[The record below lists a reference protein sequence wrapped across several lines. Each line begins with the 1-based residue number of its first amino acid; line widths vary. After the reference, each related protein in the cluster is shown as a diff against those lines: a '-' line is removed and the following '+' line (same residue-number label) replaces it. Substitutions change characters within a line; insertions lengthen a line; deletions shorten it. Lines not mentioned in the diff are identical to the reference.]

1 MFTVKELNAKKFEA
15 LKTKNSAMKN
25 VVLLALGDLNTA
37 LSGNITGELKDAKGN
52 TISEEKFLEKNIAKQ
67 LSSLEQTMKVYVDR
81 GDVANQE
88 KAQSEISFIKE
99 TYFPVL
105 TDEQVVEK
113 CIAFKAEN
121 PEAKMNEWMT
131 YLRENFFSRYDG
143 KKASAA
149 FNQ

>member
-1 MFTVKELNAKKFEA
+1 MFTVKELKAQKLEA
-15 LKTKNSAMKN
+15 MKTKNNAMKN
-25 VVLLALGDLNTA
+25 VVSLALGDLNTA
-37 LSGNITGELKDAKGN
+37 LFGNETGKLMVNGKEV
-52 TISEEKFLEKNIAKQ
+52 SEEQFLEMNIAKQ
-67 LSSLEQTMKVYVDR
+67 LSSLEQTIKIYAER

-113 CIAFKAEN
+113 CVAFKAEN
-121 PEAKMNEWMT
+121 PEAKMKDWMT

-143 KKASAA
+143 KKASAV
-149 FNQ
+149 FNQK